1 MKRKE
6 VIYEFGS
13 FIIFNFIYLHCSL
26 THPYWNNQENR
37 DWNHSYFLLYLNG
50 WSLSAA
56 VFFSQLEIF
65 LFLISVWYLHTWL
78 SPTYSSVG
86 DIFALSWMLLQKNWM
101 QGLIFFFFNY
111 VNFIII
117 WILHFTCLVS
127 IYANLEQTR
136 YLRYIVLCH
145 PFSTSMP
152 TPQLNKD
159 KCRLIFFYLMY
170 F

>member
-101 QGLIFFFFNY
+101 QGLIFFFKLCKFY
-111 VNFIII
+111 
-117 WILHFTCLVS
+117 H
-127 IYANLEQTR
+127 
-136 YLRYIVLCH
+136 YLNS
-145 PFSTSMP
+145 P
-152 TPQLNKD
+152 
-159 KCRLIFFYLMY
+159 FYLSCINICKFRANTLPPLYCFMSP
-170 F
+170 FLHIDAHPSVE